1 MGGVFNN
8 LPEDQ
13 PVEFSLG
20 SASLTLAIPELIS
33 TIGTGVLGRL
43 LRSSVFSDQLL

>member
-33 TIGTGVLGRL
+33 TIGTGIPWPLASQL
-43 LRSSVFSDQLL
+43 CVF